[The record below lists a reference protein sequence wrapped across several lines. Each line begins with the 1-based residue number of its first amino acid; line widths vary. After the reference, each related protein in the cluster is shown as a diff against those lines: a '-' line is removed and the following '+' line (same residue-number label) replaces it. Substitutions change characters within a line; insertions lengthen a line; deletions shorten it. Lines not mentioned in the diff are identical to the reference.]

1 MKDLKDILAFSG
13 FRKLAMKYAGFG
25 VKELARSIFPS
36 LQVKQVQKYIQEIT
50 SADVERGPAGVR
62 AQAMAK
68 DGNKLFL
75 NTNFVIGMFYCMI
88 GVPS

>member
-13 FRKLAMKYAGFG
+13 FRKLALKYASFG
-25 VKELARSIFPS
+25 LKEITRSIFIP

-62 AQAMAK
+62 AQAMGK
-68 DGNKLFL
+68 DGMNIYF
-75 NTNFVIGMFYCMI
+75 
-88 GVPS
+88 